1 MSRVR
6 APIAVAPVDGR
17 VDLTA
22 ARLTARTMATTIG
35 EERRIAHAAEFAWAA
50 LCSYVS
56 HKHPSLQLSGLHHEA
71 LSPLDEAS
79 QSLAER
85 IGAETAALPLV
96 EALHYLTSLY
106 PAMMPQRRRSEVGA
120 FYTPP
125 ALSERLLDLATEG
138 GLDWGTAKVLDPAAG
153 GGAFLVPAALRM
165 LASAPGGEP
174 TFVLAQLARR
184 LSGLELDVHAA
195 ALAQASL
202 EIVLAELIIAS
213 GRQAPAFVQV
223 GDTLE
228 AKPSETF
235 DLVVGNPPYG
245 RVALTPDQRERFK
258 RGLYGHA
265 NLYGVFTDI
274 AIRWCKPSGLIA
286 FLTPTSMLGGH
297 YFSALRGLLAKE
309 APPVA
314 IDFVHARKGV
324 FEDVLQETLLAL
336 YQRGQKARRVQVHYL
351 HVTSETEAAITRNG
365 TVGLP
370 KDASLPWLA
379 PRAPEHCKLIAQV
392 EGMPC
397 RLNTRESI
405 RDDTIR
411 YALIQNGAV
420 IEREGLATTSPAGR
434 YAVQAEFAALLDPGL
449 DEATFL
455 AKAEAWREKYL
466 NKGALARIA
475 LNRQGAVASGERL
488 LVTFP
493 NGETRALSPG
503 PSSDIT
509 KAVVE
514 VFAPRFLAKPG
525 VIWISESSNKV
536 VARDDQLAKSIGLDI
551 AMDKHLPDIVLVD
564 LGPAHPLL
572 VFIEVVATD
581 GPVNEMRR
589 AALLDIAGKAGF
601 GEHVA
606 FVTAYLDR
614 SVSAFKRTVDGLAW
628 GSYAWFAAE
637 PEMIVEFAFQKSQL
651 LTEDALAV
659 SH

>member
-1 MSRVR
+1 MRALEPEPHVRGQCIDSSRRPLTGDDHQPGERKVSRSR
-6 APIAVAPVDGR
+6 AQIAVAPLDGR
-17 VDLTA
+17 IDLTT
-22 ARLTARTMATTIG
+22 ARVTARTMATTIG

-50 LCSYVS
+50 LSSYAS
-56 HKHPSLQLSGLHHEA
+56 HKHPSLKLSGLHHEA
-71 LSPLDEAS
+71 LSPLDETS

-85 IGAETAALPLV
+85 IGEEVASLSLV

-195 ALAQASL
+195 ALAQATL
-202 EIVLAELIIAS
+202 EIVLAELIIVS
-213 GRQAPAFVQV
+213 GRPAPAFVRV

-228 AKPSETF
+228 AAPSATF
-235 DLVVGNPPYG
+235 DLVIGNPPYG
-245 RVALTPDQRERFK
+245 RVALTSDQRERFK

-274 AIRWCKPSGLIA
+274 AIRWCKPGGLIA

-336 YQRGQKARRVQVHYL
+336 YQCGEKARRVQVHYL
-351 HVTSETEAAITRNG
+351 HVASETEATITRNG

-397 RLNTRESI
+397 RLSDWGYGVSTGPLVWNRFKPQLEEKAGKHRHPLIWAESVTADGRFIYRAERRNHAPYFRMVPGDAWLLIEEGCVLLQRTTAKEQPRRLIAAELPEAFVREHGGVVVENHLNMVRPQGTVSVTAAAVAAVLNSKVV
-405 RDDTIR
+405 DDMFRCISGSVAVSA
-411 YALIQNGAV
+411 YELEALP
-420 IEREGLATTSPAGR
+420 LPSPAAMVEVER
-434 YAVQAEFAALLDPGL
+434 LVRAKASRQKLETAIAALYG
-449 DEATFL
+449 
-455 AKAEAWREKYL
+455 
-466 NKGALARIA
+466 
-475 LNRQGAVASGERL
+475 
-488 LVTFP
+488 
-493 NGETRALSPG
+493 
-503 PSSDIT
+503 
-509 KAVVE
+509 
-514 VFAPRFLAKPG
+514 
-525 VIWISESSNKV
+525 
-536 VARDDQLAKSIGLDI
+536 
-551 AMDKHLPDIVLVD
+551 
-564 LGPAHPLL
+564 
-572 VFIEVVATD
+572 
-581 GPVNEMRR
+581 
-589 AALLDIAGKAGF
+589 
-601 GEHVA
+601 
-606 FVTAYLDR
+606 R
-614 SVSAFKRTVDGLAW
+614 SV
-628 GSYAWFAAE
+628 
-637 PEMIVEFAFQKSQL
+637 
-651 LTEDALAV
+651 
-659 SH
+659 